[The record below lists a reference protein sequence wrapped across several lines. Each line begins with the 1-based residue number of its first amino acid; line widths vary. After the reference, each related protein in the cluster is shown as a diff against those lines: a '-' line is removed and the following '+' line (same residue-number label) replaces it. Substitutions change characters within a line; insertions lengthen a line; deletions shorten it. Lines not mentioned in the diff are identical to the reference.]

1 MKNTTNSIIEKNLNK
16 LLDSY
21 EQNKGTNFVD
31 ERRLPEAVVINQV
44 MENLLEILF
53 PGCSGKRE
61 ITSGN
66 LQYVIGDLL
75 SQVHSDLKEQILL
88 AYKHECNL
96 ETCTKEICVKKS
108 EHAIDLLITSLVDI
122 RTILKKDVEAAFAG
136 DPAATSEE
144 EIVISYPGLKA
155 IAIHRIA
162 HILYMD
168 KVPII
173 PRLMSEISHSHTGI
187 DIHPGAQIGEGI
199 FIDHGTG
206 VVIGETTVIG
216 KKVKI
221 YQGVTLGALSFPKN
235 ACGELIRG
243 QKRHPTIE
251 DNVTIYAHAT
261 ILGNVTIGANSLVGS
276 NVWLKEDVPE
286 NTRVLADTPEMIFRA
301 VRKSIRQAQASVG

>member
-1 MKNTTNSIIEKNLNK
+1 VKNSTNTLIENNLKK
-16 LLDSY
+16 LLESY
-21 EQNKGTNFVD
+21 EQNKGTNFID
-31 ERRLPEAVVINQV
+31 ERRLPEVVVISQV

-61 ITSGN
+61 ITSEN
-66 LQYVIGDLL
+66 LQYVIGDML
-75 SQVHSDLKEQILL
+75 SQVRCDLKEQILL

-96 ETCTKEICVKKS
+96 TNCLEDSCVGKS
-108 EHAIDLLITSLVDI
+108 EHAINLLIESLAEI

-155 IAIHRIA
+155 ISIHRMA
-162 HILYMD
+162 HILYLD
-168 KVPII
+168 KVPLI

-187 DIHPGAQIGEGI
+187 DIHTGARIGEGL

-206 VVIGETTVIG
+206 VVIGETTIIG
-216 KKVKI
+216 KNVKI

-261 ILGNVTIGANSLVGS
+261 VLGNVTIGSNSLVGS

-286 NTRVLADTPEMIFRA
+286 NTMVLAESPEMTFRS
-301 VRKSIRQAQASVG
+301 VRKTPKA

>member
-1 MKNTTNSIIEKNLNK
+1 VKNSASTLIETNLHK
-16 LLDSY
+16 LLESY
-21 EQNKGTNFVD
+21 EQNKGTNFID
-31 ERRLPEAVVINQV
+31 ERRLPEVVVINRV

-61 ITSGN
+61 ITSDN

-75 SQVHSDLKEQILL
+75 SQVRCDLMEQILL

-96 ETCTKEICVKKS
+96 PNCLGEPCLGKS
-108 EHAIDLLITSLVDI
+108 EQAINMLIGSLSEI
-122 RTILKKDVEAAFAG
+122 RNLLKKDVEAAFAG

-155 IAIHRIA
+155 ISIHRMA
-162 HILYMD
+162 HILYRE
-168 KVPII
+168 KVPLV

-187 DIHPGAQIGEGI
+187 DIHPGAQIGEGV

-206 VVIGETTVIG
+206 VVIGETTIIG
-216 KKVKI
+216 KNVKI

-235 ACGELIRG
+235 ACGELIRN

-261 ILGNVTIGANSLVGS
+261 ILGNVTIGTNCLVGS

-286 NTRVLADTPEMIFRA
+286 NTMVLAESPEMTFRS
-301 VRKSIRQAQASVG
+301 VRKTPAV